1 MTNSLSLAPLVP
13 LELIAALAA
22 AGLFLAGVALLRGGR
37 GWLLRVFVL
46 VVLVAALAN
55 PQAVREERQP
65 QRDIAVLAIDRSASQ
80 EVGDRRGETDA
91 ALAVV
96 REQLSRFD
104 DLDVRVIEVSD
115 GLEDGFKK
123 SGGTQDSN
131 HDVINDGNKDGGT
144 RMFSALAREMAEI
157 PRRRFAGAVLI
168 SDGQIHD
175 VPEVNNKRPLA
186 MPGPVHVLLTGQPDE
201 SDRRLV
207 IEQAPGYGIVGK
219 EVTVRYRVEDRLGQ
233 KTGSIF
239 GRLARVRLRYDEN
252 QEIIANLP
260 IGQSGEL
267 KFKLDH
273 AGPTVAELIVDAAPG
288 ELSTVNNRALVKIIG
303 VRDRLRV
310 LLVSGQPHAGE
321 RTWRNLLKSDPSVDL
336 VHFTILRPPEK
347 DDFTPLRELA
357 LIAFPIQEL
366 FEIKLPEFDLI
377 VFDRYVVRDVLPPS
391 YMQNIVEFVQDGGA
405 LLLALGPEFSSTR
418 SLYQTPLGKIMPA
431 PPTGQVLEGGF
442 RPRLT
447 EIGRRHPV
455 TAGLP
460 RSDAKKPSWG
470 RWFRQIEAAA
480 KTGRVLMKGI
490 DERPLLL
497 LERKGKGR
505 IAELLSDHIW
515 LWARGFEGGG
525 PHAELLRRLAHWL
538 MKEPD
543 LEEESLK
550 ADIRNGRMYIERR
563 SLDIATAKVTVT
575 LPSGETRTLDLEETE
590 NGSGRAEMT
599 APGPGLYRV
608 SDGTETALATMG
620 VFNPLEFRDLRAS
633 AGKVKAVAKASGGGV
648 YWIARGIP
656 DFRRTRP
663 ERDTHGDGWAGLNAN
678 RSFVVS
684 GLVQAPLLPGILV
697 MILVLGGLIA
707 AWHREGR

>member
-1 MTNSLSLAPLVP
+1 MTNSLALAPLVP
-13 LELIAALAA
+13 LELIAVLAVV
-22 AGLFLAGVALLRGGR
+22 GLVLAGVALFRGGR
-37 GWLLRVFVL
+37 GWLLRVFVR

-55 PQAVREERQP
+55 PQAVREERQS
-65 QRDIAVLAIDRSASQ
+65 QRDIAVIAVDRSASQ
-80 EVGDRRGETDA
+80 DIGTRGEETDA
-91 ALAVV
+91 ALAKV
-96 REQLSRFD
+96 REQLSRFEG
-104 DLDVRVIEVSD
+104 LDVRMIEVTD
-115 GLEDGFKK
+115 DPNTNAQNADKDA
-123 SGGTQDSN
+123 T
-131 HDVINDGNKDGGT
+131 KDGGT
-144 RMFSALAREMAEI
+144 RIFSALARETAEI

-175 VPEVNNKRPLA
+175 VPDASKNKPSIL
-186 MPGPVHVLLTGQPDE
+186 PGPVHVLLTGKPDE

-207 IEQAPGYGIVGK
+207 IEQVPGYGIVGK
-219 EVTVRYRVEDRLGQ
+219 DVTVRYRVEDRLGQ
-233 KTGSIF
+233 KAGSFF
-239 GRLARVRLRYDEN
+239 GRLAEVRLRYDDD
-252 QEIIANLP
+252 QEIIAKIP
-260 IGQSGEL
+260 IGHSGKF

-273 AGPTVAELIVDAAPG
+273 AGPTVVELIVDAVPG
-288 ELSTVNNRALVKIIG
+288 ELSTINNRALVKING

-391 YMQNIVEFVQDGGA
+391 YMNNIVEFVQGGGA
-405 LLLALGPEFSSTR
+405 LLLALGPEFASLR
-418 SLYQTPLGKIMPA
+418 SLYKTPLGKIMPA
-431 PPTGQVLEGGF
+431 PPTGKVLEGGF

-447 EIGRRHPV
+447 DIGRRHPV

-460 RSDAKKPSWG
+460 RSDTKKPTWG

-480 KTGRVLMKGI
+480 RSGRVLMRGL
-490 DERPLLL
+490 DDRPLLL

-505 IAELLSDHIW
+505 IAELLSDQIW

-543 LEEESLK
+543 LEEERLK
-550 ADIRNGRMYIERR
+550 VDIRGELLHVERR
-563 SLDIATAKVTVT
+563 SLDVATDNVTVT
-575 LPSGETRTLDLEETE
+575 LPSGETRALTLEGAE
-590 NGSGRAEMT
+590 NGSAHAVMK
-599 APGPGLYRV
+599 ASGPGLYRV
-608 SDGTETALATMG
+608 SDGAVTALATMG
-620 VFNPLEFRDLRAS
+620 ALNPLEFRDLRAS
-633 AGKVKAVAKASGGGV
+633 AGKVEAVAKATGGGV
-648 YWIARGIP
+648 YWIANGLP
-656 DFRRTRP
+656 DFRRIRP
-663 ERDTHGDGWAGLNAN
+663 ERDSHGNGWAGLTAN

-684 GLVQAPLLPGILV
+684 GLVQSPLLPGILV
-697 MILVLGGLIA
+697 MILVLGGLMA
-707 AWHREGR
+707 AWHREGG

>member
-1 MTNSLSLAPLVP
+1 MTNSFFLAPLVP
-13 LELIAALAA
+13 LELIAGLAA
-22 AGLFLAGVALLRGGR
+22 VGLFLAGVALLRGGR
-37 GWLLRVFVL
+37 GWLLRVLVL
-46 VVLVAALAN
+46 LVLVAALAN
-55 PQAVREERQP
+55 PQAVREERQT
-65 QRDIAVLAIDRSASQ
+65 QRDIAVLAVDRSSSQ
-80 EVGDRRGETDA
+80 DVGDRRGQTDA
-91 ALAVV
+91 ALAMV

-104 DLDVRVIEVSD
+104 DLDVRIIEVSD
-115 GLEDGFKK
+115 RLEDGLQN
-123 SGGTQDSN
+123 SGAT
-131 HDVINDGNKDGGT
+131 HDASKDGGT
-144 RMFSALAREMAEI
+144 RMFSALARETAKI
-157 PRRRFAGAVLI
+157 PRQRFAGAVLI

-175 VPEVNNKRPLA
+175 VPKLSKNKPLA
-186 MPGPVHVLLTGQPDE
+186 ISGPVHVLLTGKPNE

-207 IEQAPGYGIVGK
+207 IEQAPGYGIVGN
-219 EVTVRYRVEDRLGQ
+219 EVTIRYRVEDRLGQ
-233 KTGSIF
+233 KAGSF
-239 GRLARVRLRYDEN
+239 SGRLAGVRLRYDEN
-252 QEIIANLP
+252 QEIVAKIP
-260 IGQSGEL
+260 IGRSGEF
-267 KFKLDH
+267 KFKLEH
-273 AGPTVAELIVDAAPG
+273 AGPTVAELIVDAAPE
-288 ELSTVNNRALVKIIG
+288 ELSTVNNRALVKING

-347 DDFTPLRELA
+347 DDYTPLRELA

-391 YMQNIVEFVQDGGA
+391 YMNNIVEFVQGGGA
-405 LLLALGPEFSSTR
+405 LLLALGPEFASLR
-418 SLYQTPLGKIMPA
+418 SLFQTPLGKIIPA
-431 PPTGQVLEGGF
+431 PPTGKVLEGGF

-447 EIGRRHPV
+447 DIGRRHPV
-455 TAGLP
+455 TVGLP
-460 RSDAKKPSWG
+460 GSDAKKPTWG

-480 KTGRVLMKGI
+480 RSGLVLMRGI
-490 DERPLLL
+490 DDRPLLL

-525 PHAELLRRLAHWL
+525 PQAELLRRLAHWL
-538 MKEPD
+538 MREPD

-550 ADIRNGRMYIERR
+550 ADIRGGRLYVERR
-563 SLDIATAKVTVT
+563 SLDIVAAKVTVT
-575 LPSGETRTLDLEETE
+575 LPSGETRTLDLEDTK
-590 NGSGRAEMT
+590 NGTARAVMK
-599 APGPGLYRV
+599 AAGPGLYRV
-608 SDGTETALATMG
+608 SDGIVTALATMG
-620 VFNPLEFRDLRAS
+620 ALNPLELRDLRAS

-648 YWIARGIP
+648 YWIDKGIP

-663 ERDTHGDGWAGLNAN
+663 ERDSHGDGWAGLIAN

-697 MILVLGGLIA
+697 MILVLGGLMA